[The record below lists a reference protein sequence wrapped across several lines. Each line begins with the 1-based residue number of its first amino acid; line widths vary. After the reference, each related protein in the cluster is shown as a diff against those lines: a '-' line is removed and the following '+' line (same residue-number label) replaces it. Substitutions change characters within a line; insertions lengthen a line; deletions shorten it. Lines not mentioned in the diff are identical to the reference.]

1 MATFKLKMGMSN
13 YAILNALRKK
23 EEMMVMAQQG
33 QAAADHDNA
42 NWECITEAQ
51 AVHKV
56 FEMFKATG
64 ETAAADSLSGYML
77 AGSTIPPSQTSFM
90 TLIAFLR

>member
-1 MATFKLKMGMSN
+1 MAAFKLKMGISN

-42 NWECITEAQ
+42 EQ
-51 AVHKV
+51 AAK
-56 FEMFKATG
+56 G
-64 ETAAADSLSGYML
+64 E
-77 AGSTIPPSQTSFM
+77 Q
-90 TLIAFLR
+90 